1 MGSQV
6 SILADRTRQPLLSHS
21 RFFHRHT
28 LKLVLR
34 GEWPKLSPATKT
46 HLSVTLQRCASHLVQ
61 HPAAPWCTAL
71 IALVHNPWTHPAL
84 DSILNGQPDSEHEEG
99 KFLQS
104 SYSCPLKFPPPPWP
118 VFPIIIRIRSTEFCC
133 SEKGELLTMRLKI
146 LCEDRCEDIAVN
158 LAAACVRSLRRSDRL
173 RSLSD
178 SHHVHY
184 MIDVYI
190 VLLYKLK
197 RTQDIF
203 AQVSSTSPSIRT
215 RGDRSRTCGDPWTM
229 TAIRARSSL
238 PPSSLFLFFIFI
250 LL

>member
-1 MGSQV
+1 MRRVNFSLM
-6 SILADRTRQPLLSHS
+6 SPPSPLLLDRNSES
-21 RFFHRHT
+21 RFF
-28 LKLVLR
+28 
-34 GEWPKLSPATKT
+34 
-46 HLSVTLQRCASHLVQ
+46 Q
-61 HPAAPWCTAL
+61 
-71 IALVHNPWTHPAL
+71 
-84 DSILNGQPDSEHEEG
+84 
-99 KFLQS
+99 
-104 SYSCPLKFPPPPWP
+104 
-118 VFPIIIRIRSTEFCC
+118 IIIIIISTEFCC

-203 AQVSSTSPSIRT
+203 AQVSTQ
-215 RGDRSRTCGDPWTM
+215 G
-229 TAIRARSSL
+229 
-238 PPSSLFLFFIFI
+238 
-250 LL
+250 